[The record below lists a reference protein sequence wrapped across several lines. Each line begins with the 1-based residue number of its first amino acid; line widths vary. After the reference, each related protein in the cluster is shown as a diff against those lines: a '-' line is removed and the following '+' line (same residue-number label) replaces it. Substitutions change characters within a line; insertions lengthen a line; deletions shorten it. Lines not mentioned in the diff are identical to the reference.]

1 MAIINGTNGDDNF
14 ANSLF
19 GTVEDDQIFGFAGND
34 FLFGSVGTDTLDGG
48 ADYDVAL
55 HAGGLFDAT
64 GVFINNTGSSVTA
77 LWNGVSTT
85 ALANTVLKSSG
96 TDTLIDIESFNATDG
111 SDVVHLGDPLGG
123 GS

>member
-19 GTVEDDQIFGFAGND
+19 GTIQDDQIFGFAGND
-34 FLFGSVGTDTLDGG
+34 FLFGSAGNDMLDGG

-55 HAGGLFDAT
+55 YAGGLFDAT
-64 GVFINNTGSSVTA
+64 GVFINNTGSTVTA

-85 ALANTVLKSSG
+85 ALASPQIRRIIKTTS
-96 TDTLIDIESFNATDG
+96 
-111 SDVVHLGDPLGG
+111 
-123 GS
+123 